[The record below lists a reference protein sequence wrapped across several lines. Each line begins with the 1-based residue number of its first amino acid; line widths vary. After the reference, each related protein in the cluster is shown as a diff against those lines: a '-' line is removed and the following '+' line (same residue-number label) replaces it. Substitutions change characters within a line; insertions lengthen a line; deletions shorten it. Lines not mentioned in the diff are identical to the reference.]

1 MAQAGA
7 SKASL
12 HRIVVDDTD
21 AQISYDPNQWFPSD
35 INQLN
40 PLGNLGPVWNNT
52 IQRTSVDGATF
63 TFPFNGTAIDVLGT
77 IQVTTLPDGTTDPS
91 WVCLVDEIQITNGT
105 NPKFQFPENNWILC
119 QQETLLPGSHKLT
132 VHVRTKGQP
141 FYLDSIIYTP
151 MPEVSTD
158 GAVLE
163 YLAGDPAIKY
173 GKGWQF
179 YTVESTQNITQ
190 TKGSQVEFDFRGNAT
205 AGTTFLLTGY
215 IPQELPHNA
224 TTATYTLDSSPPSTF
239 TLSGLPPNGT
249 TTLFNMPILSLSGLA
264 PQDHKLIM
272 TYQGDSGHTP
282 LVVKNF
288 YAANFTPP
296 AVDPPISKSSSGA
309 GPGST
314 GGNQDNSATSHSSS
328 SPAGAI
334 AGGVV
339 GGLVILAILAFLF
352 FWLRRRKRRSQEDTP
367 APARGTADP
376 FGIETAEV
384 GGAGGGAA
392 RSVSTGATYG
402 GTGTSSG
409 GAAYGASS
417 AAYGSSSA
425 AGSSSQ
431 HDPFDPYAD
440 TRAREREPPV
450 TAAGQGQ
457 YPYQYAAVPH
467 ARTLSGGGS
476 SSNVAAGAGAATGAA
491 AVAFPH
497 GSSPSPPSSSSGGA
511 AAPHPPL
518 TPLRAVNPTSHSH
531 SDSGSNSHTSPTQS
545 SSPSDLAA
553 ATTLQPQR
561 RTKAQEAG
569 LAGPQRR
576 VVVQRHQ
583 DSGVRYN
590 STPSLLVGETEVV
603 DLPPD
608 YSRD

>member
-7 SKASL
+7 SKASI

-21 AQISYDPNQWFPSD
+21 AQINYDPNQWFPSD

-119 QQETLLPGSHKLT
+119 QQETLLPGAHKLT
-132 VHVRTKGQP
+132 VHVRSKGQP

-151 MPEVSTD
+151 MPEVNTD

-179 YTVESTQNITQ
+179 YTVENTQNITQ
-190 TKGSQVEFDFRGNAT
+190 TKGSQVEFDFR
-205 AGTTFLLTGY
+205 GTTFLLTGY

-224 TTATYTLDSSPPSTF
+224 TTATYTLDSSPPSTL

-272 TYQGDSGHTP
+272 TYQGDTSHTP

-296 AVDPPISKSSSGA
+296 AVDPPVSKSSSGA

-314 GGNQDNSATSHSSS
+314 GQDNSATSHSSS

-339 GGLVILAILAFLF
+339 GGVVVLAILAFLF
-352 FWLRRRKRRSQEDTP
+352 FWLRRRKRRNQEDTP

-392 RSVSTGATYG
+392 RSVATGATYG
-402 GTGTSSG
+402 GTGTS
-409 GAAYGASS
+409 
-417 AAYGSSSA
+417 
-425 AGSSSQ
+425 
-431 HDPFDPYAD
+431 
-440 TRAREREPPV
+440 
-450 TAAGQGQ
+450 
-457 YPYQYAAVPH
+457 
-467 ARTLSGGGS
+467 
-476 SSNVAAGAGAATGAA
+476 AGAATGAA

-497 GSSPSPPSSSSGGA
+497 GSSPSPPSSSSGA

>member
-7 SKASL
+7 SKASI

-21 AQISYDPNQWFPSD
+21 AQINYDPNQWFPSD

-40 PLGNLGPVWNNT
+40 ALGNLGPVWNNT
-52 IQRTSVDGATF
+52 TQRTSVNGATF
-63 TFPFNGTAIDVLGT
+63 ISSFNEPLSTFWPPYKLSISPTAPPTRVGFAL
-77 IQVTTLPDGTTDPS
+77 S
-91 WVCLVDEIQITNGT
+91 MKFQITNST
-105 NPKFQFPENNWILC
+105 NPKFQFPENNWVC
-119 QQETLLPGSHKLT
+119 
-132 VHVRTKGQP
+132 TKGQP

-163 YLAGDPAIKY
+163 YLAGDSAIKY
-173 GKGWQF
+173 GKRWQF
-179 YTVESTQNITQ
+179 YAVENMQNITQ
-190 TKGSQVEFDFRGNAT
+190 TKGSQVEFDFR
-205 AGTTFLLTGY
+205 GTTFLLTGY

-224 TTATYTLDSSPPSTF
+224 TTATYTLDSSPPATL

-249 TTLFNMPILSLSGLA
+249 TTLFNMPILTLSGLA
-264 PQDHKLIM
+264 PQDYTLIM
-272 TYQGDSGHTP
+272 TYQGDSGHTR
-282 LVVKNF
+282 LIIKNF

-296 AVDPPISKSSSGA
+296 AVGPPISKSSSGT

-314 GGNQDNSATSHSSS
+314 GGQDNSATSHSSS
-328 SPAGAI
+328 SAAGAI
-334 AGGVV
+334 A

-352 FWLRRRKRRSQEDTP
+352 FWLLRRRKRRSQEDTP
-367 APARGTADP
+367 VPARGTADP
-376 FGIETAEV
+376 FGIETAAV
-384 GGAGGGAA
+384 GSTGGGAA
-392 RSVSTGATYG
+392 RSVVTGAMYG
-402 GTGTSSG
+402 GTGTSVG
-409 GAAYGASS
+409 GAAYGVSS
-417 AAYGSSSA
+417 TAYGSSSA

-431 HDPFDPYAD
+431 HDLFDPYAD

-457 YPYQYAAVPH
+457 YPYQYADVPH

-476 SSNVAAGAGAATGAA
+476 SSNLAAGASAGAATGAA

-497 GSSPSPPSSSSGGA
+497 GSSTSPPSSSSGA

-518 TPLRAVNPTSHSH
+518 TPLLAVNPTSHSH
-531 SDSGSNSHTSPTQS
+531 SDSRSNSHTSPTQS

-561 RTKAQEAG
+561 CTKAQEAG

-590 STPSLLVGETEVV
+590 SKPSLLLVVETEVV
-603 DLPPD
+603 DLLPD
-608 YSRD
+608 CSRD